1 MDKFFTQKTCD
12 RCGGSLE
19 DGRIMSMLNTD
30 CLCLNCKNKEKQH
43 PQYKEAAEAELAEVR
58 QGNYNYQGLLKEQK
72 ITDKLLKQI
81 LEIRESGKYNMF
93 DVTGV
98 QKEAYER
105 NYLELVNLIEEDI
118 RAYLNFIL
126 HGTR

>member
-1 MDKFFTQKTCD
+1 MERFFTQKTCD

-30 CLCLNCKNKEKQH
+30 CLCLNCKKKEKQH
-43 PQYKEAAEAELAEVR
+43 PQYKEAAEAELAEIR
-58 QGNYNYQGLLKEQK
+58 QGNYNYQGLFKEQK
-72 ITDKLLKQI
+72 ITHELLKQI
-81 LEIRESGKYNMF
+81 LEIRDSGKYNMF

-98 QKEAYER
+98 QREAYER